1 MRVLVVADK
10 NGTAK
15 FNPFVDIK
23 RTTNHPFW
31 LDRTPFNVTKDGRV
45 KISKKFMDEHGF
57 LRKDGRRALI
67 LSTGARYYPEQEL
80 SLEQIKRLPG
90 KDPATGKYYVQGGE
104 ILTGKPFEEYY
115 EGKTGDIIPKS
126 VGSGEDYTILEAY
139 DSPDI
144 YGENTRKRK

>member
-23 RTTNHPFW
+23 KNTNHPFW
-31 LDRTPFNVTKDGRV
+31 IDMTPFNITTDGRV

-67 LSTGARYYPEQEL
+67 LSTGARYYPENFL
-80 SLEQIKRLPG
+80 SAEQIKMLPG
-90 KDPATGKYYVQGGE
+90 KDEKTGKYYVQGGQ
-104 ILTGKPFEEYY
+104 ILTGKPFEEWY
-115 EGKTGDIIPKS
+115 EKKTGEIIPER
-126 VGSGEDYTILEAY
+126 VGRGEDYKILEAY
-139 DSPDI
+139 DSPDV
-144 YGENTRKRK
+144 YGENKSRK

>member
-23 RTTNHPFW
+23 KNTKHPFW
-31 LDRTPFNVTKDGRV
+31 IDMTPFNITSDGRV

-67 LSTGARYYPEQEL
+67 LSTGARYYPENFL
-80 SLEQIKRLPG
+80 SAEQIKMLPG
-90 KDPATGKYYVQGGE
+90 KDEKTGKYYVQGGQ
-104 ILTGKPFEEYY
+104 ILTGKPFEEWY
-115 EGKTGDIIPKS
+115 EKKTGEIIPER
-126 VGSGEDYTILEAY
+126 VGRGEDYKILEAY
-139 DSPDI
+139 DSPDV
-144 YGENTRKRK
+144 YGENKSRR

>member
-23 RTTNHPFW
+23 RTNQPFW
-31 LDRTPFNVTKDGRV
+31 IARTPFNVTKDGRV

-80 SLEQIKRLPG
+80 FPEQIKMLPE
-90 KDPATGKYYVQGGE
+90 KDPKTGKYYVQGGQ
-104 ILTGKPFEEYY
+104 ILAGEPFEPYY
-115 EGKTGDIIPKS
+115 EGKTGDIIKQS
-126 VGSGEDYTILEAY
+126 VGSKEDYTILQAY

-144 YGENTRKRK
+144 YGEVKSKRK